1 MTSTTK
7 GTPVFKRTLKWA
19 VSAGVL
25 VLTLSA
31 CGGSHTNSL
40 TAADKAQRA
49 SNQLQGQVYQS
60 KHNVEFDNYNL
71 RQKVADDPSTILWC
85 TFFPPGVQGV
95 GNGSTAGQA
104 FTVPVAGKLTSSNKR
119 SYSDVR
125 YVDAGNYAWYQ
136 QQVPGPDH
144 MFGASSEYRYGFDP
158 TLTTYY
164 DFTGLASFCTTEPT
178 VWQAKKTQIVVNTDK
193 TLTALTHAAEAA
205 IKAGQPEKALGLLKT
220 AESK

>member
-1 MTSTTK
+1 M
-7 GTPVFKRTLKWA
+7 FKRTTTL
-19 VSAGVL
+19 VVAGAL
-25 VLTLSA
+25 VLTLAA
-31 CGGSHTNSL
+31 CGGSTPSKS
-40 TAADKAQRA
+40 AVDQSQKA
-49 SNQLQGQVYQS
+49 SNALQSRIYQAQ
-60 KHNVEFDNYNL
+60 HNIEFRNYNL

-95 GNGSTAGQA
+95 GNASTAGQA

-119 SYSDVR
+119 PYSDVR

-178 VWQAKKTQIVVNTDK
+178 VWQAKQTQIVVNTDK

-205 IKAGQPEKALGLLKT
+205 IKAGDPQKALSLLKT